1 MVNKDK
7 VIELE
12 SKLAKLTLVNADLL
26 NEIQQL
32 QASKS
37 DLKIIL
43 EESLADN
50 IRLYKL
56 NTSSWWQYSC
66 VILLSAFCTLG
77 MFFLIVLACSYF

>member
-1 MVNKDK
+1 MVNKEK
-7 VIELE
+7 IIELE

-43 EESLADN
+43 EESLAEN

-56 NTSSWWQYSC
+56 NTSSWWKYSC
-66 VILLSAFCTLG
+66 VILLPAFCTLW